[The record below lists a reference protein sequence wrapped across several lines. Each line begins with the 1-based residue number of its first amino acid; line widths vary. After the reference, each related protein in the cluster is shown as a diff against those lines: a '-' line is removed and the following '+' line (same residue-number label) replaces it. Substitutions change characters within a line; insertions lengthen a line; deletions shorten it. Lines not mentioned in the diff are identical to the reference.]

1 MFRMILW
8 LVLGLLVH
16 LLFPDFTLLGVAL
29 VLFIG
34 YAAWSLHYIAL
45 VGLALYGVFTL
56 FF

>member
-1 MFRMILW
+1 MILW

-16 LLFPDFTLLGVAL
+16 YLFPDFTLLGVAL
-29 VLFIG
+29 LLFIT

-45 VGLALYGVFTL
+45 VGLALYGLFTL